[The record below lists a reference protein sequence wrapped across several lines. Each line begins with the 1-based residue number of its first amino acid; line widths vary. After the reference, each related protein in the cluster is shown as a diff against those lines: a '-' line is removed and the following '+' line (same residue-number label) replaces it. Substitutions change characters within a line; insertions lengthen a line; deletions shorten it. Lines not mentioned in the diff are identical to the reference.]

1 MSRSSASTAPS
12 LQPDRVALPHQRS
25 FRGLRFGLWLH
36 PEVSDRLREWT
47 HLYKRLG
54 IILQHLAA
62 HGRTTVVKACQDSNR
77 GWLRSPLGGASG
89 MQYYL
94 WWTPQGSQIA
104 KNLALPSD
112 ALLVRTVRHHHDHTQ
127 LAPGSLDDYL
137 ELSKPDDLIDD
148 ESIAGH
154 PWTDAQIDFVESE
167 QPVRLLHG
175 RPGSGKTTVL
185 WKAIEARS
193 AHRVLYLTWS
203 TALTRYAEE
212 RFASFAPVDVEVTAR
227 DFATFVGEI
236 CGTDVVRRT
245 LAGSRTSLELAISK
259 LGREL
264 PPPWKNRH
272 AALHAEL
279 RGVLF
284 GRAIPGEP
292 GSIDDRG
299 IVRLSDD
306 QYRLYRSDFD
316 GVGPGAATKLLRL
329 ARSLSAKAVEA
340 AFPELVAA
348 SRAIQR
354 LQNNHLPDGFD
365 RFDRIVVDEIQDL
378 TLLEAAVVVELCQA
392 IARNRGRS
400 PWLLMAGDSGQTVRP
415 TWFDW
420 GPLSDLLASSVGAPA
435 KFHLQEHLRCP
446 SRIAEVVDRVSER
459 YTDLEKN
466 IRPTRQRRQ
475 HSGQHVDA
483 HLIHVSLS
491 SEAEAIRLLEQLADA
506 DEVAVLAPQN
516 DLPAWL
522 PEQLRDSVLTPEEA
536 KGLEYQSVCVL
547 DPNRVLA
554 KLDTL
559 NEESFN
565 TNVAQLEFRTAI
577 DHFRVTL
584 SRATETLV
592 FIDTDPDDEQR
603 LDSFH
608 LLHDAAP
615 YSAEDLLDHLT
626 HPDAS
631 PEERVLVR
639 TNDARV
645 LVDSAPGR
653 AWQRACQA
661 FELLGDPDLP
671 NGVADPAVR
680 REVRLV
686 LLETA
691 AHLLVDGIREHR
703 VEHHREVY
711 ATAKRAAN
719 GSHETASF
727 EEEAVE
733 ALWNWTMIPRWSP
746 INLLDTA
753 LSLSRLNESSNWLG
767 PALLPAAQ
775 ALREGLRTSASDP
788 EWAERFNSADVEG
801 WLRMTG
807 YEGDVAATSRQMRST
822 AFDTLL
828 KAAGWPQTRSKHA
841 ELLKSAESLLDRI
854 GTDFMRLGRL
864 REAQDRPEDAATAYA
879 RADAPE
885 EVLRVL
891 RQHGKWEPAVEFAQ
905 GEVRADL
912 EWLVDLEHLIARRPL
927 QQNERLY
934 AGELDHLESLL
945 DSVRGRT
952 AGKRAGKE

>member
-1 MSRSSASTAPS
+1 MSQSSASTAPPS
-12 LQPDRVALPHQRS
+12 EPDRIALPHQRS

-54 IILQHLAA
+54 IVLQHLAA
-62 HGRTTVVKACQDSNR
+62 HGRTTVVKACRDSNR
-77 GWLRSPLGGASG
+77 GWLRSPLGGANG

-104 KNLALPSD
+104 KNLALPSS
-112 ALLVRTVRHHHDHTQ
+112 ALLVRTVRHHHDHAQ

-137 ELSKPDDLIDD
+137 ELSKPDDLIDGD
-148 ESIAGH
+148 SIAGR

-185 WKAIEARS
+185 WTAIEARS
-193 AHRVLYLTWS
+193 AQRVLYLTWS
-203 TALTRYAEE
+203 SALTRHAEE
-212 RFASFAPVDVEVTAR
+212 RFASFVPVDVDVIAR

-236 CGTDVVRRT
+236 CGTDVIRKT
-245 LAGSRTSLELAISK
+245 LAGSRASFDSAISK

-264 PPPWKNRH
+264 PPPWRNRH

-292 GSIDDRG
+292 GCIDDRG

-316 GVGPGAATKLLRL
+316 GVGPSAATKLLRL
-329 ARSLSAKAVEA
+329 TRFLSAQAVEA

-348 SRAIQR
+348 SHAVQR

-415 TWFDW
+415 TGFDW

-446 SRIAEVVDRVSER
+446 SRIAEVVDRASDR
-459 YTDLEKN
+459 YTDLEKD

-475 HSGQHVDA
+475 HRGQHVDA

-516 DLPAWL
+516 DLPPWV

-547 DPNRVLA
+547 DPSRVLV

-559 NEESFN
+559 NEESLD
-565 TNVAQLEFRTAI
+565 TNVAQLEFRTVI

-592 FIDTDPDDEQR
+592 FIDTKPDDEQR
-603 LDSFH
+603 LHSLH

-615 YSAEDLLDHLT
+615 YSAEDLLDHFT
-626 HPDAS
+626 HADAS

-661 FELLGDPDLP
+661 FGLLGEPDLP
-671 NGVADPAVR
+671 NGVADPTVR
-680 REVRLV
+680 REARVV

-691 AHLLVDGIREHR
+691 ARLLVEGIPKLR
-703 VEHHREVY
+703 VERQVEVY
-711 ATAKRAAN
+711 GTAKRAAD
-719 GSHETASF
+719 GSHETASV
-727 EEEAVE
+727 EKEAVE
-733 ALWNWTMIPRWSP
+733 ALWDWTTIPRWSP
-746 INLLDTA
+746 INLLDSA
-753 LSLSRLNESSNWLG
+753 LSLSRLDESSWLG
-767 PALLPAAQ
+767 HALLPAAQ
-775 ALREGLRTSASDP
+775 ALREGLRASASDP
-788 EWAERFNSADVEG
+788 VWAERFNTTDVEG

-807 YEGDVAATSRQMRST
+807 YEGDVSATSRQMRST

-828 KAAGWPQTRSKHA
+828 KATGWPQARSRHA

-864 REAQDRPEDAATAYA
+864 REAQDRPEDAAKAYA
-879 RADAPE
+879 RAAAPE

-891 RQHGKWEPAVEFAQ
+891 RQHGKWEPAVEFAR
-905 GEVRADL
+905 GEIRADL
-912 EWLVDLEHLIARRPL
+912 EWLVDLEHLIARRPVR
-927 QQNERLY
+927 QNERLY
-934 AGELDHLESLL
+934 EGELNHLETLL
-945 DSVRGRT
+945 DTVRERT